1 MSNYEWRLPQQ
12 PTQDAVL
19 RVPPVEQLPGMFGT
33 FVPAVAASIQ
43 IPVDIALLLSLAVV
57 AAATRGRFDVE
68 VKPGWVEPLSLYVMP
83 LASSGS
89 RKSSLVEL
97 LQRPLRDAERD
108 AVKAA
113 LPERNA
119 ALARRR
125 IAEQQAQNA
134 EKAVAV
140 AKSRKDADDALA
152 AVDEAQAALAKCQVP
167 ALPRYLA
174 DDMTPEALMGLLA
187 EQGSIASIT
196 AEGGLVGLFTG
207 TRYNG
212 AANLDAF
219 LKAHSA
225 ESIRVD
231 RKNSDPLHAEKPHLV
246 LGICAQPDVIRE
258 MKSSVE
264 LVQRGGLSRFLF
276 AVPESLVGTR
286 TFDAPTVPPG
296 YIEAWEQGLHALL
309 LARGGRMTITPDA
322 RVEVQRLYEKC
333 ERFAGRS
340 DDWFDGWLSKLT
352 GQLVR
357 VAALFTLFADPD
369 ARQVGVHEMRAAAS
383 LAEWLVAHA
392 QLVQSGRDPHPNE
405 RVLAWIRQQLV
416 KRNASQMSFTTRDCW
431 QTLKGQAWLTQ
442 SKKLSVALGELAD
455 TGWVRRVEL
464 EHTGPGPKPERWE
477 THPQLLFH
485 YDALQH
491 GRKH

>member
-1 MSNYEWRLPQQ
+1 MTQHEWQMPK
-12 PTQDAVL
+12 PPSPDAVL
-19 RVPPVEQLPGMFGT
+19 RVAPVEKLPGMFGT
-33 FVPAVAASIQ
+33 FIPAVSASIQ

-57 AAATRGRFDVE
+57 AAATRGKFDVE

-97 LQRPLRDAERD
+97 LQRPLRDAERE
-108 AVKAA
+108 AVAAA

-125 IAEQQAQNA
+125 IAEQQAQTA

-140 AKSRKDADDALA
+140 AKSRRDADDAMA
-152 AVDEAQAALAKCQVP
+152 AVDEAQAALAKCAVP
-167 ALPRYLA
+167 PLPRYLA

-231 RKNSDPLHAEKPHLV
+231 RKNSDPLHAERPHLV
-246 LGICAQPDVIRE
+246 LGICAQPDVVRE
-258 MKSSVE
+258 MKDSVE

-276 AVPESLVGTR
+276 ANPESLVGTR
-286 TFDAPTVPPG
+286 TFDAPVIPQGHT
-296 YIEAWEQGLHALL
+296 EAWEQGLRALL
-309 LARGGRMTITPDA
+309 MARGGRLTLTADA
-322 RVEVQRLYEKC
+322 LVEVQRLFEKC
-333 ERFAGRS
+333 ERFTGRT

-357 VAALFTLFADPD
+357 VAALFTLFADPE

-405 RVLAWIRQQLV
+405 RALGWIRQQLV
-416 KRNASQMSFTTRDCW
+416 KRNASHMKFTTRDCW
-431 QTLKGQAWLTQ
+431 QSLKGQAWLRT
-442 SKKLSVALGELAD
+442 SKQLAAALEQLAE

-464 EHTGPGPKPERWE
+464 EHTGPGPKPEWWE

-485 YDALQH
+485 YDALQR
-491 GRKH
+491 GRKQ